1 MKRTIADKILK
12 DRPYEI
18 DRSCNSDGYQKVLA
32 SMVYQFFDKKTGS
45 GAAETSKAGVSV
57 NEKLAKEW
65 RKQVTKT
72 FKITRVYERF
82 KGNIWAGDLP
92 EMEKY

>member
-45 GAAETSKAGVSV
+45 GAAETSKVLMK
-57 NEKLAKEW
+57 N
-65 RKQVTKT
+65 
-72 FKITRVYERF
+72 
-82 KGNIWAGDLP
+82 
-92 EMEKY
+92 